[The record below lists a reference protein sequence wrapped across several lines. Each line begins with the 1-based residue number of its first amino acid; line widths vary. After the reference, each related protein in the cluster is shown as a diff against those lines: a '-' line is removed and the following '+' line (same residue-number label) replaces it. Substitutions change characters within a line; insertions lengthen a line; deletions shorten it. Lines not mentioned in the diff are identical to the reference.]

1 MRPWPIYSIG
11 CSARTS
17 GTHFAPRSFS
27 EIATDCFRSAAKRG
41 IANADVER
49 HNGTVRFASIDALIS
64 TERACVWTLGG
75 MLDDSQFAQLLAEA
89 GQALRPFVGADGAIA
104 FDMPA
109 LVVTASKQ

>member
-1 MRPWPIYSIG
+1 
-11 CSARTS
+11 
-17 GTHFAPRSFS
+17 
-27 EIATDCFRSAAKRG
+27 
-41 IANADVER
+41 
-49 HNGTVRFASIDALIS
+49 
-64 TERACVWTLGG
+64 